1 MEIEF
6 EGEIVFWKGP
16 APWFFV
22 PVPED
27 ESAEVLA
34 TAEAVSYGWGVI
46 PVAARIGRTT
56 WTTSL
61 FPKDGGYLVPVK
73 AEVRQAERLTKG
85 DTVTVRLTIAI

>member
-27 ESAEVLA
+27 ESAEVHA

-61 FPKDGGYLVPVK
+61 FPRDGGYLVPVK
-73 AEVRQAERLTKG
+73 AGVRQAERLTKG
-85 DTVTVRLTIAI
+85 DTVAVRLTIAI